1 MRAEL
6 FPFQRRA
13 VADLRDKAAAA
24 LNVYRLTHTPQ
35 VVSFT
40 APTGSG
46 KTIIMSA
53 LIENILY
60 GDEGKYVEQPDAIFV
75 WLSDSPALN
84 AQSRQKID
92 LKADKVRFDQCVT
105 IDDESFNQEYL
116 DDGHI
121 YFLNT

>member
-46 KTIIMSA
+46 
-53 LIENILY
+53 
-60 GDEGKYVEQPDAIFV
+60 
-75 WLSDSPALN
+75 
-84 AQSRQKID
+84 
-92 LKADKVRFDQCVT
+92 
-105 IDDESFNQEYL
+105 
-116 DDGHI
+116 
-121 YFLNT
+121 